1 MRRLEELL
9 RQMCQASKAIGN
21 TELENK
27 FAEGENQALFKAAM
41 SRAGFK
47 FVFENIVS
55 LKGLSQGGI
64 AVLGQFCAEVIAWCL
79 HPYTKCSCR
88 VVKKISNGFH
98 QAVLTIISFW

>member
-55 LKGLSQGGI
+55 LKGLSQGCI
-64 AVLGQFCAEVIAWCL
+64 AVLGQFCAEVIA
-79 HPYTKCSCR
+79 
-88 VVKKISNGFH
+88 
-98 QAVLTIISFW
+98 

>member
-55 LKGLSQGGI
+55 LKGLSQGGYCCFRS
-64 AVLGQFCAEVIAWCL
+64 VLC
-79 HPYTKCSCR
+79 
-88 VVKKISNGFH
+88 
-98 QAVLTIISFW
+98 